1 MPEPPTRR
9 PPEGITVRHGRH
21 CAAESGG
28 RCRCKPALQAQ
39 TWTSRPASSAS
50 SAAGTSARER
60 SVRDNDVGPRGTSRL
75 GCPGQRDGS
84 ALSGFALLH
93 APEPHCLGNSEEGN
107 RGEHGDDEAENVEF
121 PDVPRPEEA
130 RHDTPN
136 EGTENSE

>member
-1 MPEPPTRR
+1 MPEESFRAIMR
-9 PPEGITVRHGRH
+9 
-21 CAAESGG
+21 AA
-28 RCRCKPALQAQ
+28 AQ
-39 TWTSRPASSAS
+39 ILIAPV
-50 SAAGTSARER
+50 AREER
-60 SVRDNDVGPRGTSRL
+60 VGKARALPRFSDALHREVRDNDVGPRGTSRL

-93 APEPHCLGNSEEGN
+93 APEPRCLGNSEEGN